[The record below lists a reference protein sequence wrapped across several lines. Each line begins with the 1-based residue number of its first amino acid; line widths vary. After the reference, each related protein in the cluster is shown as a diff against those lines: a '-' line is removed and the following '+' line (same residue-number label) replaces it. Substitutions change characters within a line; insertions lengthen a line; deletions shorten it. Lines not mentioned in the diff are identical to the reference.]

1 MTSADT
7 YAILSCQ
14 KYIEAGLDNSTTGH
28 MHDSRS
34 VSGIDRRDLLIRLMS
49 DFDSGEDKRN

>member
-7 YAILSCQ
+7 YAILRCQ

-28 MHDSRS
+28 MHNPRS
-34 VSGIDRRDLLIRLMS
+34 VRGIDRRDLPIRWMS
-49 DFDSGEDKRN
+49 GFDSGEDKRN